1 MKQPKIN
8 SFRSSRTPTPEAFSM
23 PETARPIEKTKR
35 TQDRPNSLTE
45 RVSGD
50 AERSHRTVK
59 ESGRAKNVLEEMNLG
74 AIEVNKRP
82 TERYSFEIYTD
93 QKQKI
98 RDLQYRYEKRMGKRL
113 SSSRIIREAIEMYLE
128 SALNPGGD

>member
-1 MKQPKIN
+1 MKQPKID
-8 SFRSSRTPTPEAFSM
+8 SFRSPRTPTPEAVSM
-23 PETARPIEKTKR
+23 PETARPIAKTKR
-35 TQDRPNSLTE
+35 TQDVPNRLTE
-45 RVSGD
+45 RVNGD
-50 AERSHRTVK
+50 TERSNRTVSMN
-59 ESGRAKNVLEEMNLG
+59 ERARSVLEEMNQG

-98 RDLQYRYEKRMGKRL
+98 RDLQYQYEKRMGKRL

-128 SALNPGGD
+128 NALNPGGD